1 MSQYKDEQEKIM
13 TIAMLDQIKQ
23 LYEENASLKLELSKS
38 REEYKQLASFI
49 DKEKMKLMD
58 EFSDMV
64 QHHRKR
70 KKTIHLCEN

>member
-1 MSQYKDEQEKIM
+1 MSSYKNEQKKIT
-13 TIAMLDQIKQ
+13 TIAMLDKIKQ
-23 LYEENASLKLELSKS
+23 LHEENVSLKLELSKL
-38 REEYKQLASFI
+38 REEYKHLLSSI